1 MASKDTISVRVDLN
15 GLRPDQRELYRALR
29 NMGFP
34 RYDANLVVFGAVLES
49 ISEHQISLRADDV
62 KVTIVT

>member
-1 MASKDTISVRVDLN
+1 MASEDTIRVRVDLN
-15 GLRPDQRELYRALR
+15 GLRRDQRELYRALR
-29 NMGFP
+29 HMGMD
-34 RYDANLVVFGAVLES
+34 RYEANLVVFGAVLES